1 MGIRGLY
8 SFLFWSAAKII
19 RRETLTKWKGKRLG
33 IDILC
38 LLYRSRSMG
47 YPLLLNLSHFL
58 ADCKRNDI
66 KIVVV
71 FDGSPPAE
79 KAQIMAVRKKQ
90 RDDTDKLCSALE
102 SALENNDLSSEQRCL
117 IQDKIQSSRKNVPQI
132 RAEDRDAVKQL
143 LYATGTPFVHAL
155 GEADALLA
163 YMEYKGEIDA
173 VVSTDYD
180 FLARGVKHLIVPS
193 SENLQECVFHHL
205 DLESV
210 CAEIGLTESQFR
222 EFVCLLGTDYAPGIG
237 KYTSRLLYR
246 RYKLCGSIETLMNRM
261 RLSED
266 KRENV
271 RLSLQEL
278 DISRKNVDDLLRP
291 DQQEKL
297 AKGGSVEPEW
307 IARHLESGEVGE
319 EIKVFLA

>member
-19 RRETLTKWKGKRLG
+19 RRETLVAWKGKRIG

-47 YPLLLNLSHFL
+47 YPLLQNLSHFL
-58 ADCKRNDI
+58 ADCKRNCVE
-66 KIVVV
+66 IVVV

-90 RDDTDKLCSALE
+90 REDTDKLCSALE
-102 SALENNDLSSEQRCL
+102 SALENTDLSTEQRGIL
-117 IQDKIQSSRKNVPQI
+117 QDKIYSSRKNVPQI
-132 RAEDRDAVKQL
+132 RTEDRDAVKQL

-163 YMEYKGEIDA
+163 YMEHKGEIDA
-173 VVSTDYD
+173 VISTDYD

-193 SENLQECVFHHL
+193 SENLQECVFHHF

-210 CAEIGLTESQFR
+210 CTEIGLTKSQFR

-246 RYKLCGSIETLMNRM
+246 RYKLCGNIETLMNRM
-261 RLSED
+261 RLAED
-266 KRENV
+266 KKQNV

-278 DISRKNVDDLLRP
+278 DISLKSVNDLLRP

-307 IARHLESGEVGE
+307 IARHLATGEVGN
-319 EIKVFLA
+319 EINVFLA